1 MNQTPSQ
8 QRVVIVGG
16 GFGGLRAARELSKN
30 PAFSITLIS
39 DKDTF
44 RYYPTLFKT
53 ATGGLY
59 AQSNIP
65 LANILDPSRVT
76 VVQGSVKTLN
86 RHDRTIV
93 TTEGQAIGYEVLIL
107 ALGVVINYFGID
119 GLEQFTYGIKTQ
131 EQTQAF
137 KNHLH
142 QQLETEHAPDLNYVI
157 VGAGPTGIE
166 LAGALPGYLHKLMKS
181 HGITDVKPHITI
193 IEAADRLLPRSSE
206 KVSKAVEKRLRD
218 LGVSLKLGQKVEGAT
233 ADNLMVNGQ
242 PIESHTIVWTAGTS
256 NHAFFK
262 ENNFALNERGKVI
275 VDQNLRAEEAIYVL
289 GDNAAT
295 PFSGVAQTALYDGLY
310 AAHDIVRRSQG
321 KPSLV
326 YKPEQPISVIP
337 VGYGWA
343 TIEWGKKTFT
353 GMLGWM
359 LREIAD
365 WRNYHKLEP
374 FWGASEQWMTE
385 FGHEEDCPTCAP
397 QGTARPNK

>member
-1 MNQTPSQ
+1 MDQSSPSPK
-8 QRVVIVGG
+8 RVLIVGG
-16 GFGGLRAARELSKN
+16 GFGGLRAARELSKRSDF
-30 PAFSITLIS
+30 AVTLLS

-65 LANILDPSRVT
+65 LQNILNPTQVT
-76 VVQGSVKTLN
+76 VIQGSAKRL
-86 RHDRTIV
+86 DRTTRTII
-93 TTEGQAIGYEVLIL
+93 TEDGTELGYEILVL
-107 ALGVVINYFGID
+107 ALGVVVNYFGID
-119 GLEQFTYGIKTQ
+119 GLEQYTYGIKTQ

-166 LAGALPGYLHKLMKS
+166 LAGALPGYLSRLMKS
-181 HGITDVKPHITI
+181 HGITDAHPHITI

-218 LGVSLKLGQKVEGAT
+218 LGVELKLGQKVEGAT
-233 ADNLMVNGQ
+233 ADNLMVSGQ
-242 PIESHTIVWTAGTS
+242 PIQSHTIVWTAGTS
-256 NHAFFK
+256 NHTFFK

-275 VDQNLRAEEAIYVL
+275 VDNNLRAEEGIYVI

-295 PFSGVAQTALYDGLY
+295 QYSGVAQTALYDGQY
-310 AAHDIVRRSQG
+310 AADDIMRRADG
-321 KPSLV
+321 KAALP
-326 YKPEQPISVIP
+326 YKPEQPISIIP

-343 TIEWGKKTFT
+343 AIEWGKKTFT

-365 WRNYHKLEP
+365 WRNYRSLEP
-374 FWGASEQWMTE
+374 WWNANEQWMTE
-385 FGHEEDCPTCAP
+385 FGHEEDCPTCTPA
-397 QGTARPNK
+397 KK